1 MDKEAMKTMAD
12 TLEEMAEAAAKMHK
26 ILMAEVEALEKPGP
40 PPGKEISYEVL
51 HAAAMSVFQKE
62 GSTALKKLLAKH
74 SIKTL
79 KELPKERY
87 PLFFEE
93 CNRISGVDY
102 V

>member
-1 MDKEAMKTMAD
+1 MDKQKIEAMAQ
-12 TLEEMAEAAAKMHK
+12 TLEEMADAATKMHK
-26 ILMAEVEALEKPGP
+26 ILMAEVNALEQPGP

-87 PLFFEE
+87 ALFFKE
-93 CNRISGVDY
+93 CNQISGVDY